1 MSKREA
7 LLVID
12 MLNDFL
18 KEGAPLEVP
27 KAREIVPH
35 LRRELEQARKE
46 EVPVI
51 FICDAHKPDDPE
63 FKIWPPHCIEG
74 TPGAEVIEELR
85 PQPDDF
91 IVKKVSY
98 SGFYNT
104 KLEELLRSLGVQKL
118 VLTGILTNICVLYT
132 GVDALMRGF
141 MVEVKDD
148 CLAGLNEED
157 HRFALRQLRE
167 VLKPRR

>member
-1 MSKREA
+1 MRQA

-12 MLNDFL
+12 MLNDFVRE
-18 KEGAPLEVP
+18 KAPLEVP
-27 KAREIVPH
+27 KSREIIPNIK
-35 LRRELEQARKE
+35 REIDKARQNE
-46 EVPVI
+46 IPVI
-51 FICDAHKPDDPE
+51 YLCDAHKPDDPE

-74 TPGAEVIEELR
+74 TEGAEIIEELK
-85 PQPDDF
+85 PNKDDF

-104 KLEELLRSLGVQKL
+104 KLEELLKSLGVQKL
-118 VLTGILTNICVLYT
+118 LLTGIVTNICVLYT

-141 MVEVKDD
+141 EVEVIED
-148 CLAGLNEED
+148 CVAGLNDDD
-157 HRFALRQLRE
+157 HRFAIRQLKE

>member
-1 MSKREA
+1 MRQA

-12 MLNDFL
+12 MLNDFVQE
-18 KEGAPLEVP
+18 KAPLEVP
-27 KAREIVPH
+27 KSRGIIPNIKREIDK
-35 LRRELEQARKE
+35 ARQNE
-46 EVPVI
+46 IPVI
-51 FICDAHKPDDPE
+51 YLCDAHKPDDPE

-74 TPGAEVIEELR
+74 TEGAEVIEELK
-85 PQPDDF
+85 PDKDDF

-104 KLEELLRSLGVQKL
+104 KLEELLKSLGVQKL
-118 VLTGILTNICVLYT
+118 LLTGIVTNICVLYT

-141 MVEVKDD
+141 EVEVIED
-148 CLAGLNEED
+148 CVAGLNDDD
-157 HRFALRQLRE
+157 HRFAIRQLKE

>member
-1 MSKREA
+1 MRQA

-12 MLNDFL
+12 MLNDFVRE
-18 KEGAPLEVP
+18 KAPLEVP
-27 KAREIVPH
+27 GSREIIFNIKREIEKARQNEM
-35 LRRELEQARKE
+35 
-46 EVPVI
+46 PVI
-51 FICDAHKPDDPE
+51 YLCDAHKPDDPE

-74 TPGAEVIEELR
+74 TEGAEVIEELK
-85 PQPDDF
+85 PDKDDF

-104 KLEELLRSLGVQKL
+104 KLEELLKSLGVQKL
-118 VLTGILTNICVLYT
+118 FLTGIVTNICVLYT

-141 MVEVKDD
+141 EVEIIED
-148 CLAGLNEED
+148 CVAGLNNDD
-157 HRFALRQLRE
+157 HKFAIRQLKE